1 MDKRLVKSCSVVVG
15 HYGGGKTNFAVNLAL
30 ALKAEKPQTPVR
42 IADLDTVNP
51 YFRTADASELLLSRG
66 VIPLLPE
73 FAGSNVDIPM
83 IPSALRS
90 AVRDPAGFTVVD
102 VGGDDGAVAL
112 GMFRSDIKAAD
123 AGVFFVVNR
132 FRPLIATAE
141 GARDCMAEIEE
152 LSGLRCTALV
162 NNSNLG
168 AETEARDLL
177 DSLEYARECAE
188 LCSLPILCHCYMPA
202 LVPDLPEKFASA
214 GEDPSLLF
222 PMEQATKQLF

>member
-112 GMFRSDIKAAD
+112 GMFRSDIHGGGR
-123 AGVFFVVNR
+123 AGLHGGDRGTLGTAVHGSRQQLQPRGGDGGAGPARLPGICPGMRGALFPSHPLPLLHA
-132 FRPLIATAE
+132 RPRP
-141 GARDCMAEIEE
+141 G
-152 LSGLRCTALV
+152 
-162 NNSNLG
+162 
-168 AETEARDLL
+168 
-177 DSLEYARECAE
+177 
-188 LCSLPILCHCYMPA
+188 
-202 LVPDLPEKFASA
+202 SA
-214 GEDPSLLF
+214 GEVRLRRRGSLPAL
-222 PMEQATKQLF
+222 PDGAGDEAIILKAHKEETL

>member
-1 MDKRLVKSCSVVVG
+1 MDKGLVKPCTVVVG

-30 ALKAEKPQTPVR
+30 AARRESPETPVR

-51 YFRTADASELLLSRG
+51 YFRTADAEKLLVSRG

-83 IPSALRS
+83 VPSALRA
-90 AVRDPAGFTVVD
+90 AVGDPAGFTVVD
-102 VGGDDGAVAL
+102 VGGDDGAAAL
-112 GMFRSDIKAAD
+112 GMFRSDLKAAD
-123 AGVFFVVNR
+123 AAVFFVVNR

-141 GARDCMAEIEE
+141 GARDCMEEIEA

-168 AETEARDLL
+168 AETTARDVLGSM
-177 DSLEYARECAE
+177 DYARECAE
-188 LCSLPILCHCYMPA
+188 LCSLPLFCCCYMPA
-202 LVPDLPEKFASA
+202 LIPDLPQRFGEA

>member
-90 AVRDPAGFTVVD
+90 AVRDPFATL
-102 VGGDDGAVAL
+102 VA
-112 GMFRSDIKAAD
+112 
-123 AGVFFVVNR
+123 
-132 FRPLIATAE
+132 
-141 GARDCMAEIEE
+141 
-152 LSGLRCTALV
+152 RC
-162 NNSNLG
+162 
-168 AETEARDLL
+168 
-177 DSLEYARECAE
+177 
-188 LCSLPILCHCYMPA
+188 
-202 LVPDLPEKFASA
+202 
-214 GEDPSLLF
+214 
-222 PMEQATKQLF
+222 